1 MDTEKKHEAE
11 EGKPATVADTVGDL
25 VVSAAT
31 VLAHTAAEAVV
42 GRVKKAAAK
51 TKPVRAVE
59 QAAKK
64 AKKAAPKKAK
74 MPAPKKAKKASK
86 KAKKTKTAKKHAKRQ
101 RR

>member
-1 MDTEKKHEAE
+1 MDTEKKPEAE

-64 AKKAAPKKAK
+64 AKKAAPKTKKA
-74 MPAPKKAKKASK
+74 APKKAKKASK
-86 KAKKTKTAKKHAKRQ
+86 KAKKFKTAKKHAKRQ